1 MEQHGKQLQHLP
13 LTKRHGRAVT
23 SCDRSHGK
31 DSAANKQYKVYGHV
45 HMRTIALLRV
55 PGARGCFSELIV
67 LFFKFIGHI
76 TYTPRLFLKI
86 FGLDTVF
93 FGF

>member
-1 MEQHGKQLQHLP
+1 
-13 LTKRHGRAVT
+13 
-23 SCDRSHGK
+23 
-31 DSAANKQYKVYGHV
+31 
-45 HMRTIALLRV
+45 MRTIALLRV
-55 PGARGCFSELIV
+55 PGARGCFSELMV
-67 LFFKFIGHI
+67 LFFKFIGLI